1 MKLLIISGRS
11 GSGKSSALNM
21 LEDLGF
27 YCVDNLPAS
36 LLPALA
42 LQSFKNESRT
52 TSQSKVAVSI
62 DARNN
67 HDELSQFPIIFDNI
81 PSDIDTS
88 IIYLDADNNTL
99 IKRFSETRRRHP
111 LSSLSV
117 SLSEAIIK
125 EAELL
130 DSIAQMA
137 DLIIETSKMTF
148 HELREIISD
157 RISDKPANE
166 MSLLIQSFGYKS
178 HIPVDSDFVFDVR
191 CLPNPYWNKAL
202 RPFNGNDK
210 EIIEYLGEDE
220 DVVAMVDGIINYLT
234 IWLPKFKQTNRS
246 YTTIS
251 IGCTGGQ
258 HRSVFVANALH
269 QHFKQQ
275 MDIIQ
280 IRHRELR
287 KKNNA

>member
-1 MKLLIISGRS
+1 
-11 GSGKSSALNM
+11 
-21 LEDLGF
+21 
-27 YCVDNLPAS
+27 
-36 LLPALA
+36 
-42 LQSFKNESRT
+42 
-52 TSQSKVAVSI
+52 
-62 DARNN
+62 
-67 HDELSQFPIIFDNI
+67 
-81 PSDIDTS
+81 
-88 IIYLDADNNTL
+88 
-99 IKRFSETRRRHP
+99 
-111 LSSLSV
+111 
-117 SLSEAIIK
+117 
-125 EAELL
+125 
-130 DSIAQMA
+130 MA

-166 MSLLIQSFGYKS
+166 MSFLIQSFGYKS

>member
-27 YCVDNLPAS
+27 YCIDNLPAS

-42 LQSFKNESRT
+42 HQSFKSDTRET
-52 TSQSKVAVSI
+52 IQSKVAVSI

-67 HDELSQFPIIFDNI
+67 PDELSQFPIIFENI
-81 PSDIDTS
+81 PSDIDTN
-88 IIYLDADNNTL
+88 IIYLDANNSTL
-99 IKRFSETRRRHP
+99 IKRFSETRRKHP
-111 LSSLSV
+111 LSSLTV
-117 SLSEAIIK
+117 SLSEAINK
-125 EAELL
+125 ETELL

-148 HELREIISD
+148 HELRELISD
-157 RISDKPANE
+157 RISDKPASE

-210 EIIEYLGEDE
+210 EIIEYLGKED
-220 DVVAMVDGIINYLT
+220 DAVAMINSITHYLAT
-234 IWLPKFKQTNRS
+234 WLPKFKQTNRS
-246 YTTIS
+246 YITIS

-258 HRSVFVANALH
+258 HRSVYVANAIH
-269 QHFKQQ
+269 EHFKRQ
-275 MDIIQ
+275 MNIIQ

-287 KKNNA
+287 KNNPI

>member
-42 LQSFKNESRT
+42 LQSFKDGTKARP
-52 TSQSKVAVSI
+52 QSKVAVSI

-67 HDELSQFPIIFDNI
+67 HNELSQFPTIFKNI
-81 PSDIDTS
+81 PADIDTS

-99 IKRFSETRRRHP
+99 IKRFSETRRKHP
-111 LSSLSV
+111 LSSRSV
-117 SLSEAIIK
+117 SLSEAIIQ
-125 EAELL
+125 EAHLL

-148 HELREIISD
+148 HELREIISN
-157 RISDKPANE
+157 RISDKPVSE

-191 CLPNPYWNKAL
+191 CLPNPYWNEAL
-202 RPFNGNDK
+202 RPYNGNDK
-210 EIIEYLGEDE
+210 EIVEYLGKEE
-220 DVVAMVDGIINYLT
+220 DVVTKNKSIIDYLT
-234 IWLPKFKQTNRS
+234 IWLPKLKQTNRS
-246 YTTIS
+246 YTTVS

-280 IRHRELR
+280 IRHRELY
-287 KKNNA
+287 KKTML

>member
-42 LQSFKNESRT
+42 MQSFKDGTRT
-52 TSQSKVAVSI
+52 RSQNKVAVSI

-67 HDELSQFPIIFDNI
+67 HDELSQFPIIFENI
-81 PSDIDTS
+81 PADIDTN

-99 IKRFSETRRRHP
+99 IKRFSETRRKHP

-117 SLSEAIIK
+117 SLSEAILK

-148 HELREIISD
+148 HELREVISD

-166 MSLLIQSFGYKS
+166 MSLLIQSFGYKKY
-178 HIPVDSDFVFDVR
+178 IPVDSDFVFDVR
-191 CLPNPYWNKAL
+191 CLPNPYWNERL
-202 RPFNGNDK
+202 RPLNGNDE
-210 EIIEYLGEDE
+210 EIIEFLGEDK
-220 DVVAMVDGIINYLT
+220 DVIAMVDSIINYLAT
-234 IWLPKFKQTNRS
+234 WLPKFKKTNRS

-258 HRSVFVANALH
+258 HRSVFVANALY

-275 MDIIQ
+275 MITIQ
-280 IRHRELR
+280 IRHRELH
-287 KKNNA
+287 KKNMS

>member
-42 LQSFKNESRT
+42 MQSFKNGTRA
-52 TSQSKVAVSI
+52 TSQSQVAVSI

-67 HDELSQFPIIFDNI
+67 HDELLSFQSYLKIFLLISI
-81 PSDIDTS
+81 PTS
-88 IIYLDADNNTL
+88 SILTQTTILSLND
-99 IKRFSETRRRHP
+99 FQEPGETSA
-111 LSSLSV
+111 SSGSV
-117 SLSEAIIK
+117 SLSEAIIQ

-191 CLPNPYWNKAL
+191 CLPNPYWNKTL

-210 EIIEYLGEDE
+210 EIIEYLE
-220 DVVAMVDGIINYLT
+220 
-234 IWLPKFKQTNRS
+234 
-246 YTTIS
+246 
-251 IGCTGGQ
+251 
-258 HRSVFVANALH
+258 
-269 QHFKQQ
+269 
-275 MDIIQ
+275 
-280 IRHRELR
+280 
-287 KKNNA
+287 